1 MRVTLALRAL
11 AVLLA
16 LVTASGCVPAP
27 TAAPAST
34 STATGTAQS
43 YPPPLT
49 PDQKVSISFT
59 NYNVAQA
66 GIGKEATEQLVNE
79 FMQQHPNIDV
89 QFRPVLSSDITT
101 KTQAEVVAGN
111 PPDLAQL
118 GMADVE
124 FIASDLGA
132 KPLDTI
138 VPNDEFQT
146 YVRGEYPLHPRGLKL
161 AELSGRLYGIPY
173 VFSTPVLFYNAD
185 LFRQAGLD
193 PNSPPTTWKQVKT
206 DGQQIKERTGKLG
219 IDIGCMG
226 PAAADWC
233 WQALVLS
240 NGGRVMSEDRLTLM
254 FGEEGSVGAASMWQD
269 LVQSGV
275 HSSSITT
282 DFVGDGFGAGK
293 AAMYLQTSAVQSAL
307 IAAAAGKWELR
318 SAMMPTF
325 DDKPAKP
332 TNSGS
337 ALFILAN
344 DPAKQRAAWE
354 LMKYLTSEHGYTIIQ
369 SKIGYL
375 PLRPGIVDDPRYLKD
390 WVAQNPLVLP
400 NLKQLDEL
408 EPWVG
413 FPGPNYATIRT
424 TMMKAVESVVMGGAD
439 AGTTLQDAQARA
451 SQMMPGRS

>member
-1 MRVTLALRAL
+1 MLG
-11 AVLLA
+11 LLA
-16 LVTASGCVPAP
+16 AAACMPSPAAGPGPTPQAASASQSQTFPAP
-27 TAAPAST
+27 LA
-34 STATGTAQS
+34 
-43 YPPPLT
+43 
-49 PDQKVSISFT
+49 DNQKVTISFT

-79 FMQQHPNIDV
+79 FMQQHPNITV
-89 QFRPVLSSDITT
+89 QFRPVLSPDITT
-101 KTQAEVVAGN
+101 KTQAEVVAGD

-118 GMADVE
+118 IMADVE
-124 FIASDLGA
+124 FVANDLGA

-138 VPNDEFQT
+138 VPPDEFQS
-146 YVRGEYPLHPRGLKL
+146 YVQGEYPLHPRGLKL
-161 AELSGRLYGIPY
+161 AELNGRLYGIPY

-185 LFRQAGLD
+185 IFRQAGLD
-193 PNSPPTTWKQVKT
+193 PNAPPTTWKQVKSY
-206 DGQQIKERTGKLG
+206 GEQIKERTGKLG
-219 IDIGCMG
+219 IDIACLGAG
-226 PAAADWC
+226 AADWC

-240 NGGRVMSEDRLTLM
+240 NGGRVLSEDRSTLM
-254 FGEEGSVGAASMWQD
+254 FGEAGAIGAASMWQD

-275 HSSSITT
+275 HPASITT

-293 AAMYLQTSAVQSAL
+293 TAMYLQTSAVQSAL
-307 IAAAAGKWELR
+307 LTASAGKFEIR
-318 SAMMPTF
+318 TAMMPGF
-325 DDKPAKP
+325 DDKPTRP

-375 PLRPGIVDDPRYLKD
+375 PLRPGIVDDPKYLKD

-400 NLKQLDEL
+400 NLKQLDDL

-413 FPGPNYATIRT
+413 FPGPNYASIRT
-424 TMMKAVESVVMGGAD
+424 TMMKAVEAVVMGGAD
-439 AGTTLQDAQARA
+439 AASTMQDAQQRA
-451 SQMMPGRS
+451 SQMMPSHS

>member
-1 MRVTLALRAL
+1 MRAL
-11 AVLLA
+11 LAAMVLLFVA
-16 LVTASGCVPAP
+16 GCVVPAQPP
-27 TAAPAST
+27 TPAST
-34 STATGTAQS
+34 PSG
-43 YPPPLT
+43 YPPPLA
-49 PDQKVSISFT
+49 PDQKVTISFT

-89 QFRPVLSSDITT
+89 QFRPVISSDITT

-118 GMADVE
+118 IMADVE
-124 FIASDLGA
+124 FVAHDLGA
-132 KPLDTI
+132 KPLDSI
-138 VPNDEFQT
+138 VPNEEFQT
-146 YVRGEYPLHPRGLKL
+146 YVKGEYPLHPRGLKL
-161 AELSGRLYGIPY
+161 AELDGRLYGIPY

-185 LFRQAGLD
+185 MFRKAGLD
-193 PNSPPTTWKQVKT
+193 PDAPPTTWQQVKAY
-206 DGQQIKERTGKLG
+206 GQQIKQRTGNLG
-219 IDIGCMG
+219 IDIACMG
-226 PAAADWC
+226 AGAADWC

-240 NGGRVMSEDRLTLM
+240 DGGRVLSEDRNTLM
-254 FGEEGSVGAASMWQD
+254 FGEEGSIGAASMWQD
-269 LVQSGV
+269 LVQAGV
-275 HSSSITT
+275 HPSSITT

-293 AAMYLQTSAVQSAL
+293 VGMYLQTSAVQSAL
-307 IAAAAGKWELR
+307 LAASAGKWELR
-318 SAMMPTF
+318 TAMMPSF
-325 DDKPAKP
+325 GDKPAKP

-337 ALFILAN
+337 ALFILSN
-344 DPAKQRAAWE
+344 DPQKQRAAWE
-354 LMKYLTSEHGYTIIQ
+354 LMKYLTSEHGYAIIQ

-375 PLRPGIVDDPRYLKD
+375 PLRPGIVDDPKYLKD

-439 AGTTLQDAQARA
+439 AASTLQDAQARA
-451 SQMMPGRS
+451 SQMMPRH